1 MAPTL
6 TFCFCFSCFL
16 PPAFAFLY
24 NSLSNGRG
32 QEDRGG
38 QQRRCAGLVAERP
51 RVRTSLEGPIP
62 YAQMRF
68 GCAQAR
74 RLGRLRRPHSEHGT
88 VTSARSALVRRSQ
101 GG

>member
-1 MAPTL
+1 MRANL
-6 TFCFCFSCFL
+6 LNLDLFL
-16 PPAFAFLY
+16 FLA
-24 NSLSNGRG
+24 SRLCLFRNGQVPS
-32 QEDRGG
+32 QEDSGG
-38 QQRRCAGLVAERP
+38 QQRRCAGLVAERL

-88 VTSARSALVRRSQ
+88 VTSARSALVCRSQ